1 MVERFFRMGEK
12 LLERFKHKR
21 PTHLDEYHHVHNAHT
36 SQTPEIPEIKFKNVE
51 SGDSALQIRTSQLED
66 FADTE
71 TILTHFRKGNT
82 IMLVKIR
89 QLREKDMSELK
100 RSINRLKTHCS
111 TSGSDMAGI
120 DEDWLVMAPETA
132 HIVR

>member
-21 PTHLDEYHHVHNAHT
+21 PTHLDEYHHVHHPQA
-36 SQTPEIPEIKFKNVE
+36 PEIPEIKFKNVD
-51 SGDSALQIRTSQLED
+51 SGDSALLIRTSQLED

-71 TILTHFRKGNT
+71 TILTYFRKGNT
-82 IMLVKIR
+82 IMLVKIK

-120 DEDWLVMAPETA
+120 DEDWLVMAPESA

>member
-21 PTHLDEYHHVHNAHT
+21 STHLDEYHHVHHPQA
-36 SQTPEIPEIKFKNVE
+36 PEIPEIKFKNVD
-51 SGDSALQIRTSQLED
+51 SGDSALLIRTSQLED

-71 TILTHFRKGNT
+71 TILTYFRKGNT
-82 IMLVKIR
+82 IMLVKIK

-120 DEDWLVMAPETA
+120 DEDWLVMAPESA